1 MKKIKTFIHFE
12 GNRNFDEYGPNYRK
26 PIIQDLEDLLIE
38 VFDVHRI
45 PESTVGVCLDY
56 TWWNDMDKY
65 ITVGNI
71 PDDIQ
76 ATLLLDDLYRIK
88 EKVELR
94 LNREVYIRKGR
105 NSNGPFSNSTFWI
118 TISPK

>member
-1 MKKIKTFIHFE
+1 MKKIKTFVHFE

-26 PIIQDLEDLLIE
+26 PVIQDLEDLLIE
-38 VFDVHRI
+38 VFDERRI
-45 PESTVGVCLDY
+45 PESTVGVCHDY

-94 LNREVYIRKGR
+94 LNRRVSIRKGR
-105 NSNGPFSNSTFWI
+105 NSTGTFWI
-118 TISPK
+118 SISPK